1 MQISDKGAGRQTRLW
16 PRRAF
21 CPAVLATAVS
31 LIPAGAPLAC
41 PICGVPTVTLAEGLA
56 RADAALLVEWVSARA
71 AQDPSPGETIY
82 EIVEV
87 QRDPKGI
94 WKRGDRLAVSRFTQ
108 GKSGNLYLLLGKKD
122 DRGGVKWD
130 DVPLAV
136 SETIY
141 QYVVQAP
148 SPETA
153 ADKRLP
159 YFLKFLE
166 FPDFTIAND
175 AFAEFANAPTK
186 DIFALAG
193 KLPKTKIRRW
203 LADPKTPITRQSGY
217 GLMLGLCG
225 GPDDARFLEQRI
237 TSGDPARQIR
247 IEGVIVGY
255 LLLAGEKGLATI
267 EKTRF
272 ADKNAEEGDSLAAV
286 QALRYYWTYGD
297 GKIPPERLMAAM
309 RLLIDRPNLA
319 ETAIIDL
326 ARWKDWSL
334 HERLMQLYG
343 TSEYDAESTKC
354 AIISYMV
361 ASTKDLPTGAK
372 QPPPHVLA
380 GRKCL
385 DELRRRDPKL
395 VANTEKYFFLK

>member
-1 MQISDKGAGRQTRLW
+1 MQTSNEGARRLTRLW
-16 PRRAF
+16 PGRALW
-21 CPAVLATAVS
+21 PAFLAMAVA
-31 LIPAGAPLAC
+31 LIPAGASLAC
-41 PICGVPTVTLAEGLA
+41 PICGQPTVTLTERLA
-56 RADAALLVEWVSARA
+56 RADAALLVEWVSAQA
-71 AQDPSPGETIY
+71 APAPSPGETIY

-87 QRDPKGI
+87 QRDSKGI
-94 WKRGDRLAVSRFTQ
+94 WKRGERLAVSRFTQ

-122 DRGGVKWD
+122 DRGAIKWD
-130 DVPLAV
+130 EMPLAV

-141 QYVVQAP
+141 QYVLQAP
-148 SPETA
+148 TPETA
-153 ADKRLP
+153 ADKRLS

-166 FPDFTIAND
+166 FPDLTIAND

-193 KLPKTKIRRW
+193 KLPKDKIRRW

-225 GPDDARFLEQRI
+225 GPDDAQFLKQRI
-237 TSGDPARQIR
+237 ASSDPERQIR

-297 GKIPPERLMAAM
+297 GKIPPGRLMAAL
-309 RLLIDRPNLA
+309 RLLIDRPSLA

-343 TSEYDAESTKC
+343 TSGYNAESTRK
-354 AIISYMV
+354 AIIRYMI
-361 ASTKDLPTGAK
+361 ASTKDVPAGAE
-372 QPPPHVLA
+372 QPPHVLA

-395 VANTEKYFFLK
+395 VANTEKYFFLN